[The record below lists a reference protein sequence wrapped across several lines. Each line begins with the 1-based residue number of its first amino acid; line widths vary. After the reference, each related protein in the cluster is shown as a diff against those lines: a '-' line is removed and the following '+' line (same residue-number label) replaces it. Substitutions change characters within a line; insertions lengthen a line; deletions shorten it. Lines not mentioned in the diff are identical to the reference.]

1 METLDMGH
9 FFWRPHHTPPLPC
22 RTIIS
27 YLILLRNIKAVC
39 QPEDSDTEHCQ
50 GQLVTEVESRG

>member
-9 FFWRPHHTPPLPC
+9 LCLRPHHPLHLPC
-22 RTIIS
+22 GAIIS
-27 YLILLRNIKAVC
+27 CLILLRNIQAVC

-50 GQLVTEVESRG
+50 GQLVTEVES